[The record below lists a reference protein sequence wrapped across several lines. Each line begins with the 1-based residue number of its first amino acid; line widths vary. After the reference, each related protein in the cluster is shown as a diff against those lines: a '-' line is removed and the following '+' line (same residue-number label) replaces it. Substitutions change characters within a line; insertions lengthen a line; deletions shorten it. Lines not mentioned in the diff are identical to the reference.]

1 MQEFEKWIRDNG
13 MQIPKCFAEGC
24 MNYSSR
30 LEEKGIYDYE
40 ELVERNLQNEVL
52 EYAPGHIVI
61 GDDGGGNVYLMK
73 ADLDERSVI
82 KVGAGSMNPKDGYEL
97 VTKDFQEWLVDD
109 DVDDSEIDNAECDYV
124 NLIASKIDDNYKKE
138 VLILKKIF
146 DISIPTISIIQGIG
160 QGDFV
165 LLERYPIE
173 KARVILQNVN
183 LKSIKIDFVTNIANN
198 K

>member
-1 MQEFEKWIRDNG
+1 
-13 MQIPKCFAEGC
+13 
-24 MNYSSR
+24 
-30 LEEKGIYDYE
+30 
-40 ELVERNLQNEVL
+40 
-52 EYAPGHIVI
+52 
-61 GDDGGGNVYLMK
+61 
-73 ADLDERSVI
+73 
-82 KVGAGSMNPKDGYEL
+82 MNPKDGYEL

-146 DISIPTISIIQGIG
+146 DISIPTVSIIQGIG

-183 LKSIKIDFVTNIANN
+183 LKSIKVDFVTNIANN

>member
-146 DISIPTISIIQGIG
+146 DISIPTVSIIQGIG

-183 LKSIKIDFVTNIANN
+183 LKSIKVDFVT